1 MGEKMQTK
9 DARTVS
15 PSENHYDEDDGIGAL
30 ELGLILKSRWKVLVL
45 VPILAGAIAYG
56 AAHLIAPTF
65 TAQTTFLPP
74 QQQQSS
80 AASALASLGAL
91 AGLAGGAGVKTPAD
105 QYVAFMQSAT
115 VSDRIIERFD
125 LMKVYEA
132 KLKVD
137 ARKTL
142 SQQAS
147 ITVGRK
153 DGLISVTVDDE
164 DPQRAADI
172 ANAYVEE
179 LRRLSASLAVTEAQQ
194 RRVFFEQQL
203 AQTKERLT
211 AAQRALEASGF
222 SEGTLR
228 SEPKSAAE
236 TYARLQAEVTAAE
249 VRLQTMRSS
258 YNENAP
264 EFRAA
269 QDRLGALRLQLA
281 KTEKARVSGDDNDY
295 VGKYREFKYQETLF
309 DLFARQ
315 YELAR
320 VDESRE
326 GALIQVVDAAT
337 PPERRSKPKRS
348 MIAAGTAMAVGLLLA
363 MIVLFR
369 HVSRLTPI
377 SPQRAERL
385 AALKASL
392 GSSRAI

>member
-1 MGEKMQTK
+1 MTGESMQAQN
-9 DARTVS
+9 ARPGQA
-15 PSENHYDEDDGIGAL
+15 PSDDFEDEDGIGLL
-30 ELGLILKSRWKVLVL
+30 ELGLILKSRWKTLVAAPLAAGVL
-45 VPILAGAIAYG
+45 AYG
-56 AAHLIAPTF
+56 AAFLIPPTY

-91 AGLAGGAGVKTPAD
+91 AGLAGASAVKTPAD
-105 QYVAFMQSAT
+105 QYVALMQSVT
-115 VSDRIIERFD
+115 VSDRIIDRFE
-125 LMKVYEA
+125 LIKVYES
-132 KLKVD
+132 KLRMD
-137 ARKTL
+137 ARKKL
-142 SQQAS
+142 GQNVN
-147 ITVGRK
+147 IVIGKK
-153 DGLISVTVDDE
+153 DGLISVSVDDE
-164 DPQRAADI
+164 DPKRAADI
-172 ANAYVEE
+172 ANAYIDE
-179 LRRLSASLAVTEAQQ
+179 LRRMSSSLAVSEAQQ

-203 AQTKERLT
+203 LQTKERLA

-222 SEGTLR
+222 TEGALR

-249 VRLQTMRSS
+249 VRLQTMRSA

-264 EFRAA
+264 EFRTA
-269 QDRLGALRLQLA
+269 QDRLAALRGQLA
-281 KTEKARVSGDDNDY
+281 RTEKVRSNGDDNDY

-326 GALIQVVDAAT
+326 GALIQVVDTAG

-348 MIAAGTAMAVGLLLA
+348 LIAAGTALFVGLLLA
-363 MIVLFR
+363 AGILIR

-377 SPQRAERL
+377 TPRRAERL
-385 AALKASL
+385 EALKASL
-392 GSSRAI
+392 GTR

>member
-1 MGEKMQTK
+1 MGEKMQPQ
-9 DARTVS
+9 DARDVS
-15 PSENHYDEDDGIGAL
+15 SSRNHHDEDDGIGAL
-30 ELGLILKSRWKVLVL
+30 ELGLILKSRWKVLAF
-45 VPILAGAIAYG
+45 VPLLAGLIAYG

-91 AGLAGGAGVKTPAD
+91 AGFAGGAGVKTPAD
-105 QYVAFMQSAT
+105 QYVALMQSAT

-125 LMKVYEA
+125 LMKVYES
-132 KLKVD
+132 KLRTD
-137 ARKTL
+137 ARNTL
-142 SQQAS
+142 AAKAS
-147 ITVGRK
+147 ISIGKK

-203 AQTKERLT
+203 TQTKERLT

-222 SEGTLR
+222 SEGALR

-249 VRLQTMRSS
+249 VRLQTMRSA

-264 EFRAA
+264 EFRTA
-269 QDRLGALRLQLA
+269 QDRLAALRSQLA
-281 KTEKARVSGDDNDY
+281 KTEKVRGNGDDNDY

-337 PPERRSKPKRS
+337 APERRSKPKRS
-348 MIAAGTAMAVGLLLA
+348 LIAAGTAVAVGFLLA
-363 MIVLFR
+363 VIVLFR
-369 HVSRLTPI
+369 HISRLTPI
-377 SPQRAERL
+377 SAQRAERL
-385 AALKASL
+385 EVLKASL
-392 GSSRAI
+392 RSSRAI

>member
-1 MGEKMQTK
+1 MGEKMQSQ
-9 DARTVS
+9 DARAGI
-15 PSENHYDEDDGIGAL
+15 PDDAFEDDSETIGLL
-30 ELGLILKSRWKVLVL
+30 ELGVILKSRWKLL
-45 VPILAGAIAYG
+45 IGAPLLAGALAYG
-56 AAHLIAPTF
+56 AAFLIPPTF
-65 TAQTTFLPP
+65 TATTTFLPP

-115 VSDRIIERFD
+115 VSDRIIDRFD
-125 LMKVYEA
+125 LMKVYES
-132 KLKVD
+132 KLRMD
-137 ARKTL
+137 ARKKLTDN
-142 SQQAS
+142 AK
-147 ITVGRK
+147 ITVGKK
-153 DGLISVTVDDE
+153 DGLISVSVDDGN
-164 DPQRAADI
+164 PKRAADI
-172 ANAYVEE
+172 ANAYIDE
-179 LRRLSASLAVTEAQQ
+179 LRRLSSSLAVTEAQQ

-203 AQTKERLT
+203 MQTKERLT
-211 AAQRALEASGF
+211 TAQRALEASGF
-222 SEGTLR
+222 TEGALR
-228 SEPKSAAE
+228 SEPRSAAE
-236 TYARLQAEVTAAE
+236 SYARLQAEVTAAE
-249 VRLQTMRSS
+249 VRLQTMRGA

-264 EFRAA
+264 EFRTA
-269 QDRLGALRLQLA
+269 QDRLAALRGQLA
-281 KTEKARVSGDDNDY
+281 RTEKVRGNGDDSDY

-326 GALIQVVDAAT
+326 GALVQVVDTAT

-348 MIAAGTAMAVGLLLA
+348 LIAAGTFVVVGLLLA
-363 MIVLFR
+363 MALIIR

-392 GSSRAI
+392 RST

>member
-1 MGEKMQTK
+1 MQAQ
-9 DARTVS
+9 DARAS
-15 PSENHYDEDDGIGAL
+15 RPEQLFEQEDDGIGLL
-30 ELGLILKSRWKVLVL
+30 ELGVILRSRWKMLVGVPLAAGVL
-45 VPILAGAIAYG
+45 AYG
-56 AAHLIAPTF
+56 AAFLIPPTF

-91 AGLAGGAGVKTPAD
+91 AGLAGASGVKTPAD
-105 QYVAFMQSAT
+105 QYVALMQSVS
-115 VSDRIIERFD
+115 VSDRIIDRFD
-125 LMKVYEA
+125 LVKVYES
-132 KLKVD
+132 KLRMD
-137 ARKTL
+137 ARKQL
-142 SQQAS
+142 GQNVNIA
-147 ITVGRK
+147 IGKK
-153 DGLISVTVDDE
+153 DGLISVSVDDE
-164 DPQRAADI
+164 DPKRAAEM

-179 LRRLSASLAVTEAQQ
+179 LRRMSSSLAVTEAQQ

-222 SEGTLR
+222 TEGALR

-249 VRLQTMRSS
+249 VRLQTMRSA

-269 QDRLGALRLQLA
+269 QDRLTALRGQLA
-281 KTEKARVSGDDNDY
+281 RTEKVRSNGDDSDY

-326 GALIQVVDAAT
+326 GALIQIVDTAA

-348 MIAAGTAMAVGLLLA
+348 LIAAGTALFVGLLLA
-363 MIVLFR
+363 AGMVVR
-369 HVSRLTPI
+369 HVSRLTPMTRR
-377 SPQRAERL
+377 RAERL

-392 GSSRAI
+392 GMR

>member
-1 MGEKMQTK
+1 MRSHN
-9 DARTVS
+9 ARVGI
-15 PSENHYDEDDGIGAL
+15 PNDVLEDDSEEIGLL
-30 ELGLILKSRWKVLVL
+30 ELSVILKSRWKLLVGAPL
-45 VPILAGAIAYG
+45 LAAALAYG
-56 AAHLIAPTF
+56 AALLIPPTF
-65 TAQTTFLPP
+65 TATTTFLPP

-105 QYVAFMQSAT
+105 QYVAFMQSTT
-115 VSDRIIERFD
+115 VSDRIIDRFD
-125 LMKVYEA
+125 LMKVYQS
-132 KLKVD
+132 KLRMD
-137 ARKTL
+137 ARKKL
-142 SQQAS
+142 ADNAK
-147 ITVGRK
+147 IAVGKK
-153 DGLISVTVDDE
+153 DGLISVAVDDE
-164 DPQRAADI
+164 DPKRAAEI
-172 ANAYVEE
+172 ANAYIDE
-179 LRRLSASLAVTEAQQ
+179 LRRLSSSLAVTEAQQ

-203 AQTKERLT
+203 TQTKERLT

-222 SEGTLR
+222 SEGALR

-249 VRLQTMRSS
+249 VRLQTMRGA

-264 EFRAA
+264 EFRTA
-269 QDRLGALRLQLA
+269 QDRLAALRGQLA
-281 KTEKARVSGDDNDY
+281 RTEKVRGGGDDNDY

-326 GALIQVVDAAT
+326 GALVQVVDTAT

-348 MIAAGTAMAVGLLLA
+348 LIAAATFVVVGLLLTMA
-363 MIVLFR
+363 LVIR

-392 GSSRAI
+392 RST